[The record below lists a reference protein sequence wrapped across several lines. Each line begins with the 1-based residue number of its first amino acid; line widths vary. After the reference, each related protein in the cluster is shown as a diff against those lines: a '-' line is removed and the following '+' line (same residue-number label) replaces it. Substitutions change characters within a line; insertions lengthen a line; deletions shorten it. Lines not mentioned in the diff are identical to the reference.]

1 LLNDGNGSSHFML
14 TIIMAVILNYM
25 KTRYNNKTGGF
36 DTVYQTP
43 VHFSFRPPGSYIVQN
58 SVGIQEKVRI

>member
-1 LLNDGNGSSHFML
+1 
-14 TIIMAVILNYM
+14 M
-25 KTRYNNKTGGF
+25 KTKCNNKTGGF

-58 SVGIQEKVRI
+58 SMGIQEEVRIWKK